1 MSGETVTFEVTDSGI
16 KADFK
21 GFRDGVCLQDMD
33 KILKELESMGVRA
46 TVENQKIKPEGFVH
60 AKRNKTAVRR

>member
-1 MSGETVTFEVTDSGI
+1 MSGEQVTFEVTDDGI

-21 GFRDGVCLQDMD
+21 GFRDGVCLKDMD
-33 KILKELESMGVRA
+33 KILKTLESMGVRA

-60 AKRNKTAVRR
+60 AKGTKTAVRR